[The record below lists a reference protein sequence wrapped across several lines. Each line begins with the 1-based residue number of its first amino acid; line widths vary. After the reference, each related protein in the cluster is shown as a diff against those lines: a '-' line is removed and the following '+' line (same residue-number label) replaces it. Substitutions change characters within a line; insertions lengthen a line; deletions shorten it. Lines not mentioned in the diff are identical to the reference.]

1 MVGTNGGLKI
11 ILVEILAP
19 INMEPF
25 DFNIDPINE
34 DELRERAMQNGYN
47 VLSGEITIDELLFT
61 TGIIDLVYL
70 PFDFYQLLSIQ
81 EFKEIIQGEMVQFF
95 VKRDEFEK
103 CKFLKEMQYSDY
115 CLLFDEFYGKI

>member
-1 MVGTNGGLKI
+1 V
-11 ILVEILAP
+11 
-19 INMEPF
+19 EPF